1 DGTTQSQIC
10 INNGQQVLDVSVGV
24 RINDPNLDD
33 LVLHLTSPQGT
44 SVLLFE
50 DRGGLAATSLGLGDT
65 LTNTIYT
72 VFTDDT
78 NQTTT
83 PIKFATN
90 FAFSNAITTNTIIS
104 TNGFDTIPAGT
115 YTNDQ
120 AVGNWTVETNQVGIM
135 DEPTIAH
142 SPSNYLALTTGG
154 ITNTFA
160 TVPGDAYELIYW
172 ARGPGIVD
180 WWTGDDN
187 GYDIV
192 GNNDVDVKN
201 MTNDVGEVGDAFT
214 FNGVNSISF
223 GPYAGNFGTN
233 DFSVDFWVK
242 STYTNGFM
250 ALLEKRLVCD
260 NSQSFFGF
268 RLNTNGVVTYG
279 QSSTGG
285 IAVGS
290 LVTKRGVADGVFHH
304 VAMTRNG
311 TLISLYIDGTFDTST
326 NTSAITDVS
335 NFDYFI
341 AGTSACVGSGGTVP
355 FVGDLDE
362 IDLWDRALSQAEIA
376 AIYNAGGAGKYDAT
390 SFYPNF
396 DVSVD
401 GYSTNTV
408 ILTNFNGAWQL
419 YTNSFI
425 PTNNVTT
432 VELSGNTLSVLFD
445 DLQLVKLPSTN
456 YNNYFLPEEPLT
468 PFIGENPQGCW
479 TLDIWDTRTD
489 SLLTNNGTLLSWNL
503 QMTSSSTNVH
513 LTVLTNRQ
521 ADPNVSVP
529 AGSITYFGVD
539 VPPTANFA
547 TNILTNVL
555 GNTLNLLFNQT
566 ALPTGY
572 LPGDA
577 QLLTGVAVGS
587 WGTNVLS
594 TQGQPPTLVPAKR
607 YYLGVENPGPSAA
620 NFTLEVD
627 FDVGKNTNIYTLT
640 NEVPVATNNVSANG
654 PDYYSFSVPANAT
667 MLTFEIIDTTNA
679 ELDLYAREGLP
690 VPGPFDF
697 DYQSRI
703 TGTNDQFIVVTTN
716 SQPVPL
722 PDAVLNL
729 PPTTWYLSVYNPN
742 PTAVPYAGY
751 TIVATYVTNVI
762 PYSPRR
768 TDTNELNIIALTTNS
783 PGFIQSATPGYPTN
797 FLYSFTVPSG
807 NPPGVQFTVANLS
820 GFGNVQLLAQNGTF
834 PTPQQSYSGSF
845 DPGINP
851 QVVVIATNAAL
862 TNLSGTT
869 WYLAVPNT
877 SSNTLR
883 YSITALIATNVVTA
897 QPLFVNASISTAAN
911 QFTLNWQAT
920 PGQSYTVQ
928 VSTNLVTW
936 SNVTTIVAQSGT
948 VGFTDTAPVNAQK
961 GRFYRLLSP

>member
-1 DGTTQSQIC
+1 MTRDGT
-10 INNGQQVLDVSVGV
+10 LVSLYVDG
-24 RINDPNLDD
+24 IPD
-33 LVLHLTSPQGT
+33 
-44 SVLLFE
+44 
-50 DRGGLAATSLGLGDT
+50 
-65 LTNTIYT
+65 
-72 VFTDDT
+72 
-78 NQTTT
+78 
-83 PIKFATN
+83 K
-90 FAFSNAITTNTIIS
+90 TTNT
-104 TNGFDTIPAGT
+104 A
-115 YTNDQ
+115 
-120 AVGNWTVETNQVGIM
+120 AV
-135 DEPTIAH
+135 
-142 SPSNYLALTTGG
+142 
-154 ITNTFA
+154 
-160 TVPGDAYELIYW
+160 
-172 ARGPGIVD
+172 
-180 WWTGDDN
+180 
-187 GYDIV
+187 
-192 GNNDVDVKN
+192 
-201 MTNDVGEVGDAFT
+201 
-214 FNGVNSISF
+214 
-223 GPYAGNFGTN
+223 
-233 DFSVDFWVK
+233 
-242 STYTNGFM
+242 
-250 ALLEKRLVCD
+250 
-260 NSQSFFGF
+260 
-268 RLNTNGVVTYG
+268 
-279 QSSTGG
+279 
-285 IAVGS
+285 
-290 LVTKRGVADGVFHH
+290 
-304 VAMTRNG
+304 
-311 TLISLYIDGTFDTST
+311 
-326 NTSAITDVS
+326 TDVS
-335 NFDYFI
+335 N
-341 AGTSACVGSGGTVP
+341 SGGLYFGLAECLP
-355 FVGDLDE
+355 RYGSPSNFVGDLDE
-362 IDLWDRALSQAEIA
+362 VDFWNRALSQAEIA
-376 AIYNAGGAGKYDAT
+376 AIYNAGGAGKYDAI

-408 ILTNFNGAWQL
+408 ILTNFNGGWQL

-529 AGSITYFGVD
+529 AGTIAYFAVD
-539 VPPTANFA
+539 VPSTANFA
-547 TNILTNVL
+547 TNILTNVSA
-555 GNTLNLLFNQT
+555 GGALNLLFNQT

-577 QLLTGVAVGS
+577 VLLSGVGVLAQS
-587 WGTNVLS
+587 DVLS
-594 TQGQPPTLVPAKR
+594 TLGAPPTLVPAAR
-607 YYLGVENPGPSAA
+607 YYLGVENPGTTAA
-620 NFTLEVD
+620 TFTVEVD

-640 NEVPVATNNVSANG
+640 NEVPVATNNLSPDA
-654 PDYYSFSVPANAT
+654 DYYSFAVPANAT
-667 MLTFEIIDTTNA
+667 LLTFEIIDTTNA

-690 VPGPFDF
+690 VPGPVDF

-807 NPPGVQFTVANLS
+807 NPPGVQFTVSNLS
-820 GFGNVQLLAQNGTF
+820 GFGNVQLLVQNGTF

-883 YSITALIATNVVTA
+883 YSITALIAMNVVTA